1 MGRFIFAAFAGLVRR
16 LPRKAALR
24 LGAAIG
30 SFLYSIAELTKY
42 RGAIR
47 NNIRTAFGDKFSDQ
61 EVARMARQHARD
73 LITTYIEAIRMAE
86 FPALYKKG
94 LLAVDGLEH
103 LAKAKEEGKGVIVL
117 SAHMGNYELLLA
129 FMGYLGYPMHII
141 GVKQSTDWFNEF
153 IVGARELFGCKMLY
167 HKEVTSA
174 QVGEILA
181 RNEIVCL
188 VADHHNYGGKAR
200 NIVNFF
206 GKPVSVPAGP
216 IAFSTRFGARWFRPI
231 RFVSRVGGT
240 GSSLSRRFN
249 SSRPVM
255 RLPISRPTANCI
267 IRSMSDG
274 SPNIPTSGCG
284 PMNVGRGW
292 TKICSLNLVNEAGVC
307 CRPRKSS
314 IGQVN
319 SLP

>member
-42 RGAIR
+42 RG
-47 NNIRTAFGDKFSDQ
+47 
-61 EVARMARQHARD
+61 
-73 LITTYIEAIRMAE
+73 AIRMAE

-216 IAFSTRFGARWFRPI
+216 IAFSTRFGAQLVPAYTI
-231 RFVSRVGGT
+231 REPGGRHRIIIEPPLQLIET
-240 GSSLSRRFN
+240 GDAAADFQ
-249 SSRPVM
+249 
-255 RLPISRPTANCI
+255 ANCELYYQVYERWI
-267 IRSMSDG
+267 TQHPDQWMWSHERWAWLDE
-274 SPNIPTSGCG
+274 
-284 PMNVGRGW
+284 
-292 TKICSLNLVNEAGVC
+292 NLQPKFA
-307 CRPRKSS
+307 
-314 IGQVN
+314 
-319 SLP
+319 